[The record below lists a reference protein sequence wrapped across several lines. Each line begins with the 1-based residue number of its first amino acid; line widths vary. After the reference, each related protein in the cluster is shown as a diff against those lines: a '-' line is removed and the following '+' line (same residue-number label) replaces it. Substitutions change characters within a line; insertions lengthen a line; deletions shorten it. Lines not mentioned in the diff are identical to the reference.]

1 MAVSDAQWDGS
12 ASNYEDAAS
21 YCQAC
26 LINENTGDSK
36 DWTKDACSLP
46 YKFPNGDIS
55 RNGCHSAA
63 SVLAGGMGGVKAAPA
78 LRKSAA
84 RKLLKVYTGDLKED
98 PPDSLKKIA
107 GQ

>member
-12 ASNYEDAAS
+12 ASQWDDADS
-21 YCQAC
+21 YCKAC
-26 LINENTGDSK
+26 LIDENPSGQDK
-36 DWTKDACSLP
+36 TKDACHLP

-63 SVLAGGMGGVKAAPA
+63 SVLAGGMGGVKVSPA

-98 PPDSLKKIA
+98 PPDSLKNLAK
-107 GQ
+107 